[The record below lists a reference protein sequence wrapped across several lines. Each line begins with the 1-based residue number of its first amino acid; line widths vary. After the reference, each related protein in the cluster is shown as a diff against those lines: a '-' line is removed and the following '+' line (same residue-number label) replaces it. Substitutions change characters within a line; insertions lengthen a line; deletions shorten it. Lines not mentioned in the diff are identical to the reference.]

1 MKTSKEY
8 FISLSK
14 SIIPVF
20 ILIILSTIKFNG
32 CDLHIYN
39 DLEFRF
45 NDPHGETLY
54 ITPGESKH
62 VIIKVIRAE
71 GNTNNIKLALYETPT
86 ISGISATID
95 PDTLVYPETLSTLT
109 LSVNENV
116 MPDTLN
122 FKISGECRDPQDDA
136 FHVTSFN
143 LIIQGSIPDFSLS
156 LLPSSIGI
164 PAGGGSNNVIVGINR
179 SGGHSDPINLTL
191 EGDMVGAGI
200 TATFDTS
207 PVAGNESNLTITTDQ
222 SVAPGN
228 YQLTVKGNDGTLER
242 IAGLQLTVGTPANPW
257 QVQTSGVSKNLVGV
271 HFTDTNNGYAVGNIG
286 TILKTTNGGA
296 VWNLLT
302 PPPATHFTSVQFID
316 AINGYVVGTGGAI
329 YFTQDSG
336 GSWIDKSIAN
346 ITTDHHNLYFLSQ
359 PKGWVVGRYIHYT
372 INGGNSWDL
381 QLDYDPPREW
391 YGVAFGDIEKGV
403 VVGDKSGFGEI
414 YYTTNGGLNWLQSN
428 YPAGISR
435 LNTVCFANTNTA
447 YVVGRNS
454 TLLKSTN
461 SGQDWVQI
469 NNSMS
474 GTLWGVAFADEQN
487 GWIVGDKIWRTYNG
501 GQTWVEENDPS
512 NTLYKVYFLNSTT
525 GYAVGSSSLIMRR
538 D

>member
-109 LSVNENV
+109 LSVSENV

-143 LIIQGSIPDFSLS
+143 LIIQGSVPDFSLS
-156 LLPSSIGI
+156 LSRSLISLEQ
-164 PAGGGSNNVIVGINR
+164 GSLDTLTVFVNR
-179 SGGHSDPINLTL
+179 SGGHSADINLSLDNVPPGVTYSFL
-191 EGDMVGAGI
+191 PELI
-200 TATFDTS
+200 T
-207 PVAGNESNLTITTDQ
+207 GNQNSSQLTITTDQ
-222 SVAPGN
+222 SGAPGN
-228 YQLTVKGNDGTLER
+228 YSLIVKGNDGALER
-242 IAGLQLTVGTPANPW
+242 SAGLQLIVGTPANPW

-302 PPPATHFTSVQFID
+302 PPPATHFTSVQFMD
-316 AINGYVVGTGGAI
+316 AMNGYVVGTGGAI

-359 PKGWVVGRYIHYT
+359 PKGWVVGHYIHYT

-391 YGVAFGDIEKGV
+391 YGVAFGNTDNGV

-435 LNTVCFANTNTA
+435 LNTVCFAKTNTA
-447 YVVGRNS
+447 YAVGRNG
-454 TLLKSTN
+454 TLLKSTD
-461 SGQDWVQI
+461 SGQNWVQI

-474 GTLWGVAFADEQN
+474 GTLWGVSFADEQN

-501 GQTWVEENDPS
+501 GQTWIEEEDPS
-512 NTLYKVYFLNSTT
+512 NTIYRTYFLNSET
-525 GYAVGSSSLIMRR
+525 GFVVGSSGLIMRR